1 MINTPEILTILILN
15 TIFLIFASIAF
26 FLSIKIFLKWDI
38 KAVSQEQ
45 YKLEKQSYLSATI
58 IKYIFYIKVPL
69 FLFFI
74 FTLDKI
80 SHIIN
85 GAMCGAGVVDAT
97 DYGIYLIFLKLLNLY
112 LFAYWLVLNK
122 EDIKYETQ
130 PYTRLKFAVFLFAYI
145 LLVIEIFLEY
155 LMFYSIEP
163 QELVDCC
170 GVIFS
175 SSSGSYLSYLLGLDF
190 KIMLSVY
197 YLLFI
202 ALVVS
207 FYTKSRYIYSILN
220 IFFIFTSLVT
230 LIAFFGTYIYELP
243 THKCPF
249 CFLQKD
255 YSYIGYLIYLSLFI
269 GTFNGIVISLVEVQ
283 EKELRSHF
291 RVSLLFNTIYILIV
305 TAYPILFYI
314 KNGVLL

>member
-1 MINTPEILTILILN
+1 
-15 TIFLIFASIAF
+15 
-26 FLSIKIFLKWDI
+26 
-38 KAVSQEQ
+38 
-45 YKLEKQSYLSATI
+45 
-58 IKYIFYIKVPL
+58 
-69 FLFFI
+69 
-74 FTLDKI
+74 
-80 SHIIN
+80 
-85 GAMCGAGVVDAT
+85 
-97 DYGIYLIFLKLLNLY
+97 
-112 LFAYWLVLNK
+112 VLNK